1 MTVWSLTN
9 FRRVYDKTCVL
20 RRAFFLLSVNTTIL
34 SKSKTM
40 ACSGAIWND
49 VGHICHVDDCKWAYI
64 GIVNPDHD
72 SHSPSRWTATD
83 LAKLNILSGAQSW
96 FFDKPELDIQN
107 LPISHSVLNISID
120 SGPIEGDFEASRF
133 VRYLRHAMNAKEGES
148 RVDDLMAE
156 VLRIAGFYEHETLH
170 VVRQKN
176 ELLIAGGVLFNAI
189 PDLAVHGIEV
199 NGTSFPRLVVENKVR
214 SDFFFSYFG

>member
-1 MTVWSLTN
+1 
-9 FRRVYDKTCVL
+9 
-20 RRAFFLLSVNTTIL
+20 
-34 SKSKTM
+34 M

-49 VGHICHVDDCKWAYI
+49 VGHICHVDNCKWAYI

-120 SGPIEGDFEASRF
+120 SGPVEGDFEASRF

-199 NGTSFPRLVVENKVR
+199 SGASFPRLVVENKVR
-214 SDFFFSYFG
+214 RLSKSRSTVEIPMADWFCRSLVQTPRLRYRSWSQKGSPLPSST